1 MNSSTRRSSSQIISV
16 LQEATQ
22 SHQIVTQKATKQSTL
37 SQDEDVDEDKASDKT
52 HIEKPPC
59 TITSFFKP
67 VKGPAAAK
75 EGGGAQSKDIAGTEV
90 APQSEHSQV
99 TLASHSVI
107 LVEEVSVM

>member
-1 MNSSTRRSSSQIISV
+1 VFEVNSSTRRSGSQVVSI

-37 SQDEDVDEDKASDKT
+37 SQDEDKAPDKMHTK
-52 HIEKPPC
+52 KPSC

-75 EGGGAQSKDIAGTEV
+75 EGGRAQSKDTEMT
-90 APQSEHSQV
+90 QHFGHSQV
-99 TLASHSVI
+99 TLASHSVV
-107 LVEEVSVM
+107 LVEEVCCVC